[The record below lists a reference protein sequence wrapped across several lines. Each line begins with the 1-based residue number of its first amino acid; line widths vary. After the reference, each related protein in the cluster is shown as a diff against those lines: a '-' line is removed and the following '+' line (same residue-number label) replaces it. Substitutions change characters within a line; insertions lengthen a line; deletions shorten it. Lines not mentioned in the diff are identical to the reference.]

1 MRKLNLQLFDAGD
14 PANPNTQTTGT
25 SGLSHAMKVYYD
37 SELLESATPNLVHHQ
52 FGKKA
57 KVPQRRGKT
66 IEWRKWNSLG
76 KALTPLTEGVTP
88 DGTAMSLDVVVAY
101 LYQYGAYSTISDF
114 LDMTAIDD
122 VIVEAANKHGE
133 SAGLT
138 IDTITRNAIHA
149 DVTQFL
155 MAFTDTVKPAAR
167 VNLTSACIVTP
178 KVIAKAVAMLKK
190 KNAPKINGKYVAILH
205 PSVEYD
211 LETCEEWIDV
221 HKYAATTEI
230 FEGEIGEIYG
240 VRVVVTTEAKI
251 WKGGATEPSGL
262 AVYGTLVLGKD
273 AYGVVDLE
281 GGGLEMIIKQ
291 KGSGGTSDPLE
302 QRSTVGWKVSGYSA
316 KVLMP
321 EYIVRIESCSA
332 FSSEDVAN

>member
-1 MRKLNLQLFDAGD
+1 MYKNINLQLF
-14 PANPNTQTTGT
+14 ANPNTQTTT
-25 SGLSHAMKVYYD
+25 TPGLSNAMKTYYN
-37 SELLESATPNLVHHQ
+37 SELLENAGPNLVHYQ
-52 FGKKA
+52 FGKKV

-76 KALTPLTEGVTP
+76 KALTPLEEGVTP
-88 DGTAMSLDVVVAY
+88 DATAMSVDIVVAY
-101 LYQYGAYSTISDF
+101 LYQYGAYTTISDF

-138 IDTITRNAIHA
+138 IDTITRNAIHS

-155 MAFTDTVKPAAR
+155 YAFTDTVKPVSR
-167 VNLTSACIVTP
+167 VNLTANCIVTP

-190 KNAPKINGKYVAILH
+190 KNTPKIKGKYIAIIH
-205 PSVEYD
+205 PSVEFD
-211 LETCEEWIDV
+211 LETSEDWIDV

-240 VRVVVTTEAKI
+240 VRCVVTSEAKI
-251 WKGGATEPSGL
+251 WKGTGTEPNGL
-262 AVYGTLVLGKD
+262 AVYGTLVFGKD

-291 KGSGGTSDPLE
+291 KGSGGTADPLE

-316 KVLMP
+316 KVLLP

-332 FSSEDVAN
+332 FSTEDEAN